1 MQPEVIRVI
10 IVEDDIDLRESLE
23 TYLSM
28 SGFFVAGVG
37 TCRDFYRA
45 LDSHSFDIAAL
56 DVGLPDQSGIVL
68 AEYLHSNTTMGII
81 MLTAKNS
88 DEDKLKGYDAG
99 ADIYLTK
106 PVDSRLLVSAITN
119 LAARLKPR
127 NISNDETEVAHEEW
141 ILNKASWILQS
152 PHGDTAS
159 LTTLEVNFLSLLSLS
174 PGIPVSRTDLLQN
187 LYSRSDDYTGKALD
201 VMIHRLRT
209 KVAAAGTAPLPVKS
223 IRSAGYLFAAPLSL
237 R

>member
-1 MQPEVIRVI
+1 MQPDTIRVI

-45 LDSHSFDIAAL
+45 LDSHLFDIAVL

-81 MLTAKNS
+81 MLTAKDS

-106 PVDSRLLVSAITN
+106 PVDSRMLASAITN
-119 LAARLKPR
+119 LGGRLKPR
-127 NISNDETEVAHEEW
+127 TVNITPEAVQAEW
-141 ILNKASWILQS
+141 VLNKTNWILQT
-152 PHGDTAS
+152 PHGDTAA
-159 LTTLEVNFLSLLSLS
+159 LTALEVNFLSLLSSS
-174 PGIPVSRTDLLQN
+174 PGIPVSRADLLHE
-187 LYSRSDDYTGKALD
+187 LYNRNDDYTGKALD
-201 VMIHRLRT
+201 VMIYRLRA
-209 KVAAAGTAPLPVKS
+209 KIAAAGAVPLPVKS
-223 IRSAGYLFAAPLSL
+223 IRSTGYFLAASL
-237 R
+237 DIR

>member
-1 MQPEVIRVI
+1 MQPEAIRVI

-37 TCRDFYRA
+37 ACRDLYRC
-45 LDSHSFDIAAL
+45 LDSHSYDIAIL

-81 MLTAKNS
+81 MLTAKDS

-106 PVDSRLLVSAITN
+106 PVDSRMLVSVITN
-119 LAARLKPR
+119 LAARLKPHTV
-127 NISNDETEVAHEEW
+127 SVEPKAMQTGWV
-141 ILNKASWILQS
+141 LNKTSWILLT
-152 PHGDTAS
+152 PHGDTAE
-159 LTTLEVNFLSLLSLS
+159 LTIIEINFLSLLSQS
-174 PGIPVSRTDLLQN
+174 PGIPVSRAELLQK
-187 LYSRSDDYTGKALD
+187 LYSRTDDYTGKALD
-201 VMIHRLRT
+201 VMIYRLRA
-209 KVAAAGTAPLPVKS
+209 KVAAVGDMSLPVKS
-223 IRSAGYLFAAPLSL
+223 IRFAGYSFAAPLYIC
-237 R
+237 

>member
-1 MQPEVIRVI
+1 MQPEAIRVI

-28 SGFFVAGVG
+28 CGFLVAGVG

-45 LDSHSFDIAAL
+45 PDSHSFDIAVL

-81 MLTAKNS
+81 MLTAKDSN
-88 DEDKLKGYDAG
+88 EDKLKGYDAG

-106 PVDSRLLVSAITN
+106 PVESRMLASAITN
-119 LAARLKPR
+119 LAGRLKPR
-127 NISNDETEVAHEEW
+127 TVNIAPKAVQAAW
-141 ILNKASWILQS
+141 ALNKTNWILQS
-152 PHGDTAS
+152 PHGDVVT
-159 LTTLEVNFLSLLSLS
+159 LTTLEVNFLSLLSSS
-174 PGIPVSRTDLLQN
+174 PGVPVSRGDLLQK
-187 LYSRSDDYTGKALD
+187 LYNRSDDYTGKALD
-201 VMIHRLRT
+201 VMIYRLRS
-209 KVAAAGTAPLPVKS
+209 KVAAAGAVPLPVKS
-223 IRSAGYLFAAPLSL
+223 IRSAGYSFAAPLDI